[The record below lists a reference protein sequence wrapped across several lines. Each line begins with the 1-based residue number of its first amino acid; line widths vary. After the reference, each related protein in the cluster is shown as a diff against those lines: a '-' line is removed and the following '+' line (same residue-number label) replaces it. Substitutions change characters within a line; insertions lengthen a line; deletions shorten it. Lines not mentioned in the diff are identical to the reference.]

1 MREMN
6 RRNFI
11 ATAAT
16 TAALLPN
23 ALAAAPNFPKGKA
36 EHCIFIRL
44 GGGACHVDTWDPK
57 RKGDP
62 KLKKAGSYYDAID
75 TSVPG
80 VQVCEHLKHC
90 AGLMEHFSLLR
101 TVNHNVIDELRRFI

>member
-1 MREMN
+1 MSEMN

-16 TAALLPN
+16 SAALLPN
-23 ALAAAPNFPKGKA
+23 ALAAAPKFPKGKA
-36 EHCIFIRL
+36 EHCIFIWL

-62 KLKKAGSYYDAID
+62 KLKKAGS
-75 TSVPG
+75 
-80 VQVCEHLKHC
+80 
-90 AGLMEHFSLLR
+90 
-101 TVNHNVIDELRRFI
+101 